1 MQLSLLSWLFLF
13 ARNQFMCPCH
23 FCHLHSAFR
32 KKKKMTSLM
41 VPYLYLTANF
51 RNREAY
57 NYPSCFANEETERNI
72 FFFPELILLGWKACT
87 KTKSSD
93 SWVSALCLIHVIGK
107 ELKGK
112 FKWAWT
118 ALDIPKSPFICNNDI
133 FFKKCIQNQKLN
145 LELSQENGRT
155 YLRNEL

>member
-1 MQLSLLSWLFLF
+1 
-13 ARNQFMCPCH
+13 
-23 FCHLHSAFR
+23 
-32 KKKKMTSLM
+32 M

-133 FFKKCIQNQKLN
+133 FFKKMYSKPKIEPRIEPGKWPNIFKEWVIAL
-145 LELSQENGRT
+145 QEKSFIFLCHETTG
-155 YLRNEL
+155 LASGEKKIGWHKSPKV